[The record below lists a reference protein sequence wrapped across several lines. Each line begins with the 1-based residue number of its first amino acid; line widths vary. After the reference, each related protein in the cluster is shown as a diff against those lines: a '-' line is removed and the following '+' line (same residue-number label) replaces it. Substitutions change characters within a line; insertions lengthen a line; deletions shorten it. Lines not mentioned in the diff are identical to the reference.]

1 MKTAL
6 QQFTFRLLRYLHL
19 IPPDLVMMNEFDLIR
34 GGVEKQLD
42 EYREL
47 LETLERETG
56 YFSSSDAYF
65 MRHKAVTLD
74 DFLSH
79 VYQLRY
85 QHDPTPNQ
93 STPWSHC
100 RSKPSFLEIKE

>member
-1 MKTAL
+1 MKTSL

-19 IPPDLVMMNEFDLIR
+19 IPPNLIMMHELDIIR

-47 LETLERETG
+47 LETLEQETG

-65 MRHKAVTLD
+65 MRHKAMTLD

-93 STPWSHC
+93 SELGSHC
-100 RSKPSFLEIKE
+100 RPRPPFLQPS